1 MDEIEHNEQVIKTKS
16 KMTDC
21 QAIDENGNCGCTHE
35 EKLKD
40 LKEDVYTII
49 GYSSESQAARLN
61 HQAKFA
67 LLIQDAMIAA
77 DELKVCK
84 VSYR

>member
-1 MDEIEHNEQVIKTKS
+1 MDEIEHNEDVKKTKS

-40 LKEDVYTII
+40 LKEDFYTLI
-49 GYSSESQAARLN
+49 GYSSES
-61 HQAKFA
+61 
-67 LLIQDAMIAA
+67 
-77 DELKVCK
+77 
-84 VSYR
+84 